1 MNSPIGIMPKNGSPS
16 VLVSLHYNETAFSPY
31 AMLCLLETFKSPP
44 SPVNIR
50 TTSYPL
56 HDNTPGYLFLFQNDS
71 HMCHPVWIKSNFPY
85 QGCKQVFS
93 IRMDSLFWPERSPQP
108 PFLKKKKNCC
118 SPIVNNPQLHWLPHP
133 FKSSLPGF
141 TSQSFLQEK
150 QNSKIGTVLDW
161 AVAKS
166 AAPPEP

>member
-1 MNSPIGIMPKNGSPS
+1 MIIPQDTS
-16 VLVSLHYNETAFSPY
+16 FS
-31 AMLCLLETFKSPP
+31 FKMIHTC
-44 SPVNIR
+44 VI
-50 TTSYPL
+50 
-56 HDNTPGYLFLFQNDS
+56 LFELSQIFLTRVASKFFLSEWILFSDQREALS
-71 HMCHPVWIKSNFPY
+71 H
-85 QGCKQVFS
+85 
-93 IRMDSLFWPERSPQP
+93 
-108 PFLKKKKNCC
+108 PFLKEKKNCC

-166 AAPPEP
+166 AAPPEPWVEWLALGHFAQYLSYSLLNKDKFVF